1 MVYPR
6 YFFNIEILIVP
17 FSTARWRSSRIRS
30 ENVPQ
35 RSLLLTTIPVV
46 FSIPAP
52 TISGSHNGLS
62 KLVSCLAYGCW
73 IISSSAMNRSV
84 RCWRRMSWYH
94 RHEKESVTLFFHPII
109 WLEAGIEDLAPSTPY
124 RNSPNRTYL
133 DRCLCITQEWYLAP
147 RFPDGTDSLTYDF

>member
-73 IISSSAMNRSV
+73 IISSSAMNRSA
-84 RCWRRMSWYH
+84 RCWRRMNGI
-94 RHEKESVTLFFHPII
+94 VTPGQ
-109 WLEAGIEDLAPSTPY
+109 EADPGGFASAA
-124 RNSPNRTYL
+124 
-133 DRCLCITQEWYLAP
+133 AP
-147 RFPDGTDSLTYDF
+147 RGGVSPHTFPALSR